1 MSDHQNHPIVMH
13 TVKFQLTI
21 GSEVVEVAPAPDEP
35 PAPVDGLLVVDGL
48 LRVEEVVEQRV
59 EVLRRLGGLRLG
71 RVALRL
77 HVGRSPPLP
86 LTDQH
91 LGVRHG
97 WWRLRLPVRGGDLY
111 KQRCRIYYI

>member
-1 MSDHQNHPIVMH
+1 ML
-13 TVKFQLTI
+13 LTI
-21 GSEVVEVAPAPDEP
+21 GSEVVEVAAAPDEP
-35 PAPVDGLLVVDGL
+35 AAPVDGLLVVDGL

-77 HVGRSPPLP
+77 HVGRRPPLP
-86 LTDQH
+86 LPDED

-97 WWRLRLPVRGGDLY
+97 GGGGGSGY
-111 KQRCRIYYI
+111 QSEEATSAIGERCRIYFYTL